1 MDENGKVRGWAS
13 LEKVTVCLPFLV
25 YFSFGERENS
35 NQGFISRKS
44 ANRFESDQILLLLSK
59 NRVLR
64 QVYFS

>member
-1 MDENGKVRGWAS
+1 MDQNGKVRGWAS